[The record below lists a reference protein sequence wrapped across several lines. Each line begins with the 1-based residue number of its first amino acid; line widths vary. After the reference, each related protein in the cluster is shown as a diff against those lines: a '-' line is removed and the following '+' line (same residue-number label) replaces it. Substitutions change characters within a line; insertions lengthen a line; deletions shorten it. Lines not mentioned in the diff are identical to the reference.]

1 MKQIFLLAMSL
12 FSILFGCNTKKKTSK
27 VDLWPLFPTTDN
39 PNLVVKEIPFAD
51 GFSIRSFYIM
61 HDKESVLVL
70 GSRTQK
76 KES

>member
-39 PNLVVKEIPFAD
+39 PNLVVKEIKLP
-51 GFSIRSFYIM
+51 R
-61 HDKESVLVL
+61 
-70 GSRTQK
+70 
-76 KES
+76 